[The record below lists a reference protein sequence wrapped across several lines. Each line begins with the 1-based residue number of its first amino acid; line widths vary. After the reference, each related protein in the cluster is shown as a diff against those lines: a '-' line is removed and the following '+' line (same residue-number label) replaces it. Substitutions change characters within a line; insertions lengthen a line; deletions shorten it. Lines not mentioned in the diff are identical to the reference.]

1 MGLNRMLNEEVK
13 RPEEAVLKASEGDN
27 SNVDMLV
34 GDIYGGDYDAIS
46 LPKDLIA
53 SSFGKCQRLSHP
65 HIVPGTQSTDRF
77 MEAEGLSGS
86 EAEDEEQPVGEND
99 ISRALLTMVAF
110 NVTQLAYFNSV
121 IYQCDR
127 LVFVGYYFKD
137 FEFLAALQHSL
148 SYWSDNTKE
157 AIFFKQAHWLGAIG
171 AMVKGCRGQRTKEWS
186 KEELETV
193 AAAMANT
200 IEGFPT
206 IPRQHDEDSRE
217 ESGEP
222 KSSAA
227 PTYQDMIQTGTL
239 RVPGGVLHFHQSAE
253 WGGGSGGRLWEAG
266 IALALFFAHGGV
278 PLDHWKGRNVLE
290 LGCGSGTVGLTVA
303 MLGANVTC
311 TDVPEVRPVFEASC
325 EANAQVLACSGAG
338 SIVFQPLDWHDAAA
352 LPDSHRSINTI
363 VASDVVFNL
372 KQAEAFT
379 ACIGRLMSAA
389 AGDGES
395 IDVWIA
401 HKHRHDDVDAAFVS
415 ALEGI
420 GLEGEEMEVSGVL
433 PPTLIHPRLSIW
445 RLAKQRS
452 ASAEKRG
459 ERK

>member
-1 MGLNRMLNEEVK
+1 VRHSSPPTGARSTKRRPSTTASIYFQEFLQPEQLRNGIGNGGSNRGFYPFLLVNFKAGVSFHFVKAPNESYRIGGSTLGGGTLMGLNRMLNEEVK

-217 ESGEP
+217 GE
-222 KSSAA
+222 
-227 PTYQDMIQTGTL
+227 
-239 RVPGGVLHFHQSAE
+239 
-253 WGGGSGGRLWEAG
+253 
-266 IALALFFAHGGV
+266 
-278 PLDHWKGRNVLE
+278 
-290 LGCGSGTVGLTVA
+290 GL
-303 MLGANVTC
+303 
-311 TDVPEVRPVFEASC
+311 
-325 EANAQVLACSGAG
+325 
-338 SIVFQPLDWHDAAA
+338 
-352 LPDSHRSINTI
+352 
-363 VASDVVFNL
+363 
-372 KQAEAFT
+372 
-379 ACIGRLMSAA
+379 
-389 AGDGES
+389 
-395 IDVWIA
+395 
-401 HKHRHDDVDAAFVS
+401 
-415 ALEGI
+415 
-420 GLEGEEMEVSGVL
+420 
-433 PPTLIHPRLSIW
+433 
-445 RLAKQRS
+445 
-452 ASAEKRG
+452 
-459 ERK
+459 